1 MYSYAL
7 GSFGIYMLV
16 GGSLFIKAT
25 YQVETNL
32 SMQTMETSI

>member
-16 GGSLFIKAT
+16 DGFLFVKMLYESL
-25 YQVETNL
+25 L
-32 SMQTMETSI
+32 

>member
-16 GGSLFIKAT
+16 DGFLLYKRLYDT
-25 YQVETNL
+25 L
-32 SMQTMETSI
+32 L

>member
-1 MYSYAL
+1 VDDDMTSEVDEL
-7 GSFGIYMLV
+7 QVERNIV
-16 GGSLFIKAT
+16 KAT